1 MASTTFSG
9 PVTSTNGFIGNLTG
23 AVTAAPVNATAS
35 TLTVDAA
42 THAGRVVTLNRAG
55 GIAVTLPAATGSGAV
70 YTFIVGTTFT
80 SSATIKVPDAS
91 TVFRGR
97 CFTISDGAAAV
108 LGYATAADS
117 DTITFNGTGSGGY
130 LGDHVI
136 ITDMAANVFGVL
148 VLSASTGSEA
158 SPFSAT
164 V

>member
-9 PVTSTNGFIGNLTG
+9 PVTSTNGFLG
-23 AVTAAPVNATAS
+23 AVITSPVNATAA
-35 TLTVDAA
+35 TLTVTAA
-42 THAGRVVTLNRAG
+42 DHADRTVTLNRAG
-55 GIAVTLPAATGSGAV
+55 GIAITLPNATGSGAV

-117 DTITFNGTGSGGY
+117 DTITLTGTTSGGY
-130 LGDHVI
+130 LGDHII

-148 VLSASTGSEA
+148 VLTASTGSEA
-158 SPFSAT
+158 TPFSAT

>member
-9 PVTSTNGFIGNLTG
+9 PVTSLNGFLG
-23 AVTAAPVNATAS
+23 AIVAAPVNATAS
-35 TLTVDAA
+35 TLTVTAA
-42 THAGRVVTLNRAG
+42 DHAGRVVTLNRAG
-55 GIAVTLPAATGSGAV
+55 GIAVTLPQATGSGAV

-117 DTITFNGTGSGGY
+117 DTITFNGTSSGGY

-136 ITDMAANVFGVL
+136 ITDMATNVFGVL
-148 VLSASTGSEA
+148 VLSASTGSET